1 MSILLRKFIAE
12 AIAADRKGNPAVP
25 NQLISPGKGS
35 ENKSGDKEED
45 EVDEISVV
53 GNISGFTGPLG
64 VGAGDLEGPGAHS
77 RRKRRKSSARWK

>member
-1 MSILLRKFIAE
+1 MRKFIAE
-12 AIAADRKGNPAVP
+12 AIAELGDPRVSGS
-25 NQLISPGKGS
+25 QLRAPGEGS
-35 ENKSGDKEED
+35 KNKSEDKDKEED

>member
-12 AIAADRKGNPAVP
+12 AIAADRGKNPAVP

-35 ENKSGDKEED
+35 KNNSKD
-45 EVDEISVV
+45 EVDEISVA

>member
-12 AIAADRKGNPAVP
+12 AIVAELNGNPAVSGS
-25 NQLISPGKGS
+25 QLISPDEVS
-35 ENKSGDKEED
+35 EGEGAK
-45 EVDEISVV
+45 VDEISVA